1 MRSWK
6 TLSMVMTGDI
16 EVQLWCG
23 AYALFFAPEGEGG
36 NPDLFDLPDRD

>member
-1 MRSWK
+1 
-6 TLSMVMTGDI
+6 MVMTGDI

-36 NPDLFDLPDRD
+36 IQTSLIYLIATNVGKTMP